1 MINFNE
7 ILRKLTHLGSTAI
20 PLVYYYF
27 NISKY
32 NMIIL
37 LAFTTV
43 FVVVID
49 LTRNRIPWIKEIFE
63 KILNGM
69 LRKHELNG
77 KLTGASWVIIGAF
90 ITIAIFPP
98 AIAILALL
106 YMTLGDT
113 AAALI
118 GMQFGRKKIWGKT
131 LEGTLAGLAVCL
143 IVGWFFKD
151 VSWMVSIGGAITAM
165 LVELMPIK
173 IDDNVRVPVAAGLI
187 MVILSGL
194 GL

>member
-1 MINFNE
+1 
-7 ILRKLTHLGSTAI
+7 
-20 PLVYYYF
+20 
-27 NISKY
+27 
-32 NMIIL
+32 MIIL
-37 LAFTTV
+37 LAFATA

-165 LVELMPIK
+165 LVELMPIE